1 MTDIFSPEKRSQVM
15 SSIRSKNTKPELLV
29 FRHLR
34 KNRVY
39 FQKHYRSREGIVM
52 DLALPRKK
60 KVVFIDGDFWHGRTL
75 ERVAANRGE
84 DDFWTKKLRR
94 NVERDEIQRKLLAE
108 NGWSVYTVWESE
120 LMKKKTQ
127 MDSLERII
135 SFLEQDDESDF
146 VIL

>member
-1 MTDIFSPEKRSQVM
+1 VTDIFSPEKRRQVM
-15 SSIRSKNTKPELLV
+15 SNIKSKNTKPELLV

-34 KNRVY
+34 KERVY

-94 NVERDEIQRKLLAE
+94 NVERDEIQRKLLVE
-108 NGWSVYTVWESE
+108 NGWSILAVWESE

-127 MDSLERII
+127 MER
-135 SFLEQDDESDF
+135 LEQIMRFLDDSEATK
-146 VIL
+146 